1 MSNIG
6 RNQPCP
12 CWSGKKYK
20 RCHGVFAVNESPFL
34 SFLSCGFQAT
44 IDQRFK
50 EVNAL
55 RVRREKQ
62 QGLGR
67 PIIATKLHDH
77 QLVMVG
83 KRIHWSA
90 KWKTFHDFL
99 RDHLLN
105 LLGREWIEAEQ
116 AKLPKDRH
124 RIVQWFNHWTEVVRR
139 TGTKTGEVYS
149 APMTGAIRAFVNLAY
164 NIYLIAHHTEQGGD
178 TIVKGFI
185 DRLRSTRLDA
195 FSGALFET
203 YAAAAFL
210 KAGFTL
216 EFEDEKDGLVSHVEF
231 VAQYPKT
238 GKRFSVEVKAR
249 EHGPATLGSNDV
261 DDVKRLRVAN
271 KLNKALGKK
280 AAHTRVVMIE
290 INVPDVVTSY
300 EGWPAA
306 AMEQVRYNEKTDFP
320 SGERKPSAYVFVT
333 NHAFHNNLAMP
344 DTGMQVLAA
353 GFHIPDFGPDARH
366 PSYKGVLEAR
376 ARHVEMFALMKS
388 MESHYEIPST
398 FDGEMP
404 ELIFEGSK
412 GLPRLQFGRW
422 YGIPMPDGREV
433 PGRLYDAVVNES
445 KKEVFGC
452 YQLATGEYVNAVC
465 PISDAELAAYRSY
478 PDTFFGEVREP
489 SRKVKSLV
497 DFCDFFYETYKNTP
511 RDKLLEWMSD
521 APDIERLRTLPQ
533 EDLAIILCER
543 WAYNAFQ
550 TGTQKQAS

>member
-12 CWSGKKYK
+12 CGSGKKYK
-20 RCHGVFAVNESPFL
+20 RCHGAFAVNALPLHSSEFE
-34 SFLSCGFQAT
+34 AT
-44 IDQRFK
+44 IDQRVK

-67 PIIATKLHDH
+67 PIIAAKLDDH
-77 QLVMVG
+77 QLVIVG
-83 KRIHWSA
+83 NRVHCSA
-90 KWKTFHDFL
+90 NWRTFHDFL
-99 RDHLLN
+99 RDHFFR
-105 LLGREWIEAEQ
+105 LLGKEWIEAEQ
-116 AKLPKDRH
+116 AKPPENRH
-124 RIVQWFNHWTEVVRR
+124 RILQWFDEWTEVARR
-139 TGTKTGEVYS
+139 TGTETGGIYS
-149 APMTGAIRAFVNLAY
+149 APMTGAIRAFINLAY
-164 NIYLIAHHTEQGGD
+164 NIYLVAHHTEKCGD
-178 TIVKGFI
+178 TIVCGFI
-185 DRLRSTRLDA
+185 DRLKSTRLDA

-216 EFEDEKDGLVSHVEF
+216 AFENEKDGLVSHVEF
-231 VAQYPKT
+231 VARYPKT

-249 EHGPATLGSNDV
+249 EHGPRRFSPDDV
-261 DDVKRLRVAN
+261 DDVKRLRIAN

-280 AAHTRVVMIE
+280 AAHMRVVMIE

-306 AMEQVRYNEKTDFP
+306 AMEQIHYNEKTAFA
-320 SGERKPSAYVFVT
+320 SGEKKPSAYVFVT
-333 NHAFHNNLAMP
+333 NHAFHNNLAAL
-344 DTGMQVLAA
+344 DSGMQVLAA
-353 GFHIPDFGPDARH
+353 GFHIPDFGPDAVH

-388 MESHYEIPST
+388 MQSHYEIPST

-404 ELIFEGSK
+404 ELAFQASNS
-412 GLPRLQFGRW
+412 LPRLQFGRW
-422 YGIPMPDGREV
+422 YGMPLPDGREV
-433 PGRLYDAVVNES
+433 PGRLCDAAVDEG

-465 PISDAELAAYRSY
+465 PISDAELEAYRHY
-478 PDTFFGEVREP
+478 PDTFFGEVRKP
-489 SRKVKSLV
+489 SRHVKSLV
-497 DFCDFFYETYKNTP
+497 DFCDFFYETYKDAP
-511 RDKLLEWMSD
+511 RDKLLEWMSG

-543 WAYNAFQ
+543 WAYNAFRS
-550 TGTQKQAS
+550 GTQKEAS